1 MGGGG
6 DHGSNKRYQKK
17 VIRAVLEKTSQKARL
32 GQTGSLLE
40 KHKTVGEGN
49 EVNSGCPG
57 VRITLKELWVVGGAG
72 YRRQKEVKDK
82 IRQITEGT

>member
-1 MGGGG
+1 M
-6 DHGSNKRYQKK
+6 
-17 VIRAVLEKTSQKARL
+17 
-32 GQTGSLLE
+32 
-40 KHKTVGEGN
+40 GEGN